1 MSIPATLLAWLR
13 RAVPFVVFAGLVAA
27 VIALLGNLDARTQ
40 SGHWEM
46 PFPPMALGAI
56 IGLVYGLLA
65 VGVVLVY
72 RTNRIV
78 NFAHGETGAFAAAV
92 FGLVVTRWHIPYWV
106 ALPFGLA
113 IGGLVGAGAEMA
125 VIRRLRNAPKLM
137 SVVATLGVG
146 TLLVTF
152 AVLMNA
158 TAGVGSQYPE
168 PSGLPTFKIGALL
181 VSPSYV
187 AMLIL
192 GPIAVA
198 ALVVF
203 LRRSRYGLALRAAAA
218 APETARL
225 SGVFAG
231 RMSSLAWA
239 LAGALSAF
247 TAILTQPAQG
257 FSGAQTF
264 GPSLL
269 LRALAAAAVGRMS
282 SLPGALAAG
291 IGLGVIEQLL
301 LWNFAEA
308 GLVQVVLFGIIL
320 LALVIQRAKVG
331 REDDDRGSWAIVQA
345 LSPVP
350 DALRRVWAIRNL
362 GSIFGAVAL
371 AIAIALPALGIS
383 NSAAVQWSGIFAL
396 SIVGLS
402 LGIVTG
408 LGGQLSLGQ
417 FAIAAIGGVISYQV
431 SSHGGPFVLAF
442 VYAGMGAALTSVVL
456 GLPALRAKGL
466 MLTVTTLAFALI
478 APAWLLGQPWMLGGS
493 VNPSRPSPFGWDL
506 TNGRS
511 YYFFALALLVLV
523 IMIARNV
530 RRGGFGRVLVAVRD
544 NEDNARAFTIRATVV
559 KVQAFLLAGFIAGL
573 GGALYAHGLSVVG
586 TASFPTALSIDLV
599 KMTVIGGL
607 GIMAGPLL
615 GALFVLALPA
625 FVPLD
630 TLGLAASSLGQLI
643 IIMYLP
649 GGLAQ
654 LIEPIRHRLIKL
666 IGKRAGIDVDA
677 AYAEAEP
684 TSERSTSGTGVQIRE
699 LPFASR
705 RAKPAGTLLL
715 EARDLHKRFGGVH
728 AVDGV
733 SLRVHA
739 GETVGLIGP
748 NGAGKTTT
756 FELLSGF
763 VHADDG
769 AVWFDG
775 HDVTA
780 LGPEVR
786 AKMGLI
792 RSFQDSAL
800 FPTMTVTEAIT
811 IAFERAA
818 PTGFLSSVA
827 GFSWQ
832 EKKKQSQARE
842 VVSLMGLDPYRDRQI
857 QELSTG
863 TRRITEIACLV
874 ATRPTLLLFDE
885 PSTGI
890 AQRETEALGRV
901 INEIKEALGLT
912 LVIIEHDMPLI
923 MGLADR
929 IIAMADGKIIASGPP
944 EVVRKD
950 PLVIDAYLGGAIT
963 AIERSGP
970 STQPDVVHTGG
981 HA

>member
-1 MSIPATLLAWLR
+1 MSRLAAPWLKRTVPVAALL
-13 RAVPFVVFAGLVAA
+13 VFVVAA
-27 VIALLGNLDARTQ
+27 LPLLGKVEARTQ
-40 SGHWEM
+40 SGYWEM

-65 VGVVLVY
+65 VGVVIVY
-72 RTNRIV
+72 RTNRVV

-92 FGLVVTRWHIPYWV
+92 FGLVVTRWHILYWI

-113 IGGLVGAGAEMA
+113 IGGLVGAAAEVA
-125 VIRRLRNAPKLM
+125 VIRRLRNVFKLM

-152 AVLMNA
+152 AVLINS

-168 PSGLPTFKIGALL
+168 PAGLPTFKIGALL
-181 VSPSYV
+181 VTRSYL

-192 GPIAVA
+192 GPVAVA
-198 ALVVF
+198 ALAIF

-225 SGVFAG
+225 SGIFAA
-231 RMSSLAWA
+231 RMSSLAWL
-239 LAGALSAF
+239 LAGSLSAF
-247 TAILTQPAQG
+247 TAILTQPEQG

-308 GLVQVVLFGIIL
+308 GLVQIVLFGIIL
-320 LALVIQRAKVG
+320 VALVIQRARVG
-331 REDDDRGSWAIVQA
+331 REEDDRGSWAAVQV
-345 LSPVP
+345 LRPIP
-350 DALRRVWAIRNL
+350 DALKRVWAIRNL
-362 GSIFGAVAL
+362 GTIFGVLAL
-371 AIAIALPALGIS
+371 GIAIALPILGIS
-383 NSAAVQWSGIFAL
+383 NSAAVSWSGIFAL

-417 FAIAAIGGVISYQV
+417 FAVAAIGGVTSYYV
-431 SSHGGPFVLAF
+431 TSHGGNFLLGF
-442 VYAGMGAALTSVVL
+442 IYAGIASALVSVLL
-456 GLPALRAKGL
+456 GLPALRTKGL

-478 APAWLLGQPWMLGGS
+478 APAWLLGQPWMIGDS
-493 VNPSRPSPFGWDL
+493 VTPTRPMPFGVSL
-506 TNGRS
+506 ESGRA
-511 YYFFALALLVLV
+511 YYVFALALLVTV
-523 IMIARNV
+523 ILIARNV

-544 NEDNARAFTIRATVV
+544 NEDNARAFTVRATIV

-573 GGALYAHGLSVVG
+573 GGALYAHGLSIFSA
-586 TASFPTALSIDLV
+586 ASFPTDQSINLV

-615 GALFVLALPA
+615 GAMFVLALPE

-654 LIEPIRHRLIKL
+654 LIEPVRYRLIKA
-666 IGKRAGIDVDA
+666 IGKRAGIDVAA
-677 AYAEAEP
+677 AYAEAAP
-684 TSERSTSGTGVQIRE
+684 TSERSSVRTGVDIQN
-699 LPFASR
+699 LPFTTR
-705 RAKPAGTLLL
+705 RAKPRGSLLL
-715 EARDLHKRFGGVH
+715 EATDLHKTFGGVR

-739 GETVGLIGP
+739 GETIGLIGP

-763 VHADDG
+763 VSADEG

-775 HDVTA
+775 QDVTA
-780 LGPEVR
+780 LGPEAR
-786 AKMGLI
+786 AQLGLI

-800 FPTMTVTEAIT
+800 FPTMTVKEAVML
-811 IAFERAA
+811 AFERAA

-827 GFSWQ
+827 GFSLK
-832 EKKKQSQARE
+832 EKRKQAQARE
-842 VVSLMGLDPYRDRQI
+842 IVTLMGLDPYRDMQI

-890 AQRETEALGRV
+890 AQRETEALGQV
-901 INEIKEALGLT
+901 IRDIKDALGLT
-912 LVIIEHDMPLI
+912 LVVIEHDMPLI

-929 IIAMADGKIIASGPP
+929 IIAMADGKVIASGSPDM
-944 EVVRKD
+944 VQKD
-950 PLVIDAYLGGAIT
+950 PLVVEAYLGGSLT

-970 STQPDVVHTGG
+970 IVPDSDIVKTGG
-981 HA
+981 TR